1 MQEENRRLQKDNDL
15 LRQQLKDAVE
25 KARRLANTDRLEN
38 IHGQLSAKI
47 SELYVVTDS
56 LAELIHDTK

>member
-25 KARRLANTDRLEN
+25 KARRLANTGRLEN